1 MSRGSELRRLARET
15 ALDAGDTAVILDDY
29 AKELRAKGWVPAAE
43 RVERSARQAHAE
55 AEAFFD
61 LAR

>member
-1 MSRGSELRRLARET
+1 MSKRDLKRAARDA
-15 ALDAGDTAVILDDY
+15 ALEAGDNAIIWDDY
-29 AKELRAKGWVPAAE
+29 AKELRGKGLASAAE

-61 LAR
+61 LSR